1 MKKGVEYKQKYI
13 NIDFAQQLL
22 KKKELWSLRYLN
34 SKGHMFKSLLNLNRS
49 YYFRDYN
56 KKLKL

>member
-34 SKGHMFKSLLNLNRS
+34 SKGHMFKSLLKS
-49 YYFRDYN
+49 
-56 KKLKL
+56 